1 MNSTSAEISEKV
13 LSEVIRTLEIL
24 GLTQEIEISEI
35 RDAVNGNV
43 NSLISVLE
51 VIKKKLKAPSKSLA
65 TDKKKNVKEDEQYK
79 IINVSF

>member
-1 MNSTSAEISEKV
+1 
-13 LSEVIRTLEIL
+13 VIGTLEIL
-24 GLTQEIEISEI
+24 GLTKEIDMSEV

-51 VIKKKLKAPSKSLA
+51 IIKKKLKAPPSFLA
-65 TDKKKNVKEDEQYK
+65 ADKKKNVKEDEQYK